1 MYIYS
6 QLEIQGMVQGVGF
19 RPFVARLATRFEQKG
34 WIKNTSLGVLVSI
47 EGLETQQH
55 DFLNALQ
62 TELPPFAEIDDLKI
76 TAKPSENF
84 ERFEILTSINDAPTS
99 AFILPDIATC
109 PECVENIFNPQSRY
123 YRYPF
128 TSCCSCGARYSVTTH
143 QPYDRANTS
152 MAKFVLCADCQHE
165 YQSMDNRRFHAQTLA
180 CPTCGVQLSF
190 LGESGQVL
198 AEKDTAL
205 KLAVE
210 QLKAGKIIALK
221 GIGGY
226 QLLVDATNQEV
237 VERLRQRKK
246 RPLKPF
252 ALMVENLAA
261 AQKLCEISELEQT
274 ALASPAAPIVLLKRR
289 EQIALADA
297 GAPQQSLLGV
307 MLAYSPLH
315 HLLLHDFGSPLVA
328 TSGNRS
334 SEPICIDDTQ
344 ALENLAGIADY
355 FLVHNRPILRPLDD
369 SIVRVINKKVT
380 VLRRARGFAPLPIKA
395 PLFEGGLGG
404 FALNTLAVG
413 GQMKNT
419 VAISHK
425 NQAILSQHLGDLD
438 SEATRQQF
446 QKTLVDLQN
455 AYAVKPVR
463 VMHDLHPDYVS
474 SQFAANL
481 KIEKHAV
488 QHHYAHALSC
498 LAENNLQPPVL
509 GIIWDGSGFGNDGTI
524 WGGEFLSIHKK
535 GFERFAHF
543 RTFSLVGGSKAIQ
556 EPRRVALSLL
566 FEIFGEK
573 AFVDFDL
580 GFSLNEQQLLK
591 IALTKQLN
599 CPKTSS
605 IGRLFDAVASLLDL
619 CHVNEYEGHAAMLLE
634 NCASSIETKDCYD
647 FEISDSMIIDWQPMI
662 EQILLDKTTQSSNYC
677 AAKFHNTLA
686 KISVE
691 IAHHANQ
698 KNIVLSGGCFQNAL
712 LTENVFTELT
722 TANFTVYTYQNV
734 PPNDGGL
741 ALGQLYA
748 ASFLNLTD

>member
-1 MYIYS
+1 MSDSPCIHQ
-6 QLEIQGMVQGVGF
+6 QLEIKGIVQGVGF
-19 RPFVARLATRFEQKG
+19 RPFVARLATRYKQTG
-34 WIKNTSLGVLVSI
+34 WIKNTSTGVLISI
-47 EGLETQQH
+47 EGSENQQQK
-55 DFLNALQ
+55 FLAALQ
-62 TELPPFAEIDDLKI
+62 TELPPFAEISDLVI
-76 TAKPSENF
+76 TAKPLVNF
-84 ERFEILTSINDAPTS
+84 EQFEILTSISDALTS
-99 AFILPDIATC
+99 AFTLPDIATC
-109 PECVENIFNPQSRY
+109 SECVEDIFNPQSRY

-128 TSCCSCGARYSVTTH
+128 TSCCSCGARYSISTR

-165 YQSMDNRRFHAQTLA
+165 YQAMDNRRFHAQTLA

-190 LGESGQVL
+190 LDKSGQVL
-198 AEKDTAL
+198 AEKNTAL
-205 KLAVE
+205 ELAIS
-210 QLKAGKIIALK
+210 QLKAGEIVAMK

-226 QLLVDATNQEV
+226 QLLVDATNSEAIKL
-237 VERLRQRKK
+237 LRQRKK

-261 AQKLCEISELEQT
+261 AQKLCEISELEKT
-274 ALASPAAPIVLLKRR
+274 ALTSPAAPIVLLKRR
-289 EQIALADA
+289 ESSTISEFV
-297 GAPQQSLLGV
+297 APQQSLLGV

-315 HLLLHDFGSPLVA
+315 HLLLHDFGLPLVV

-334 SEPICIDDTQ
+334 SEPICIDDVQ

-380 VLRRARGFAPLPIKA
+380 VLRRARGFAPLPITLKNVF
-395 PLFEGGLGG
+395 P
-404 FALNTLAVG
+404 NTISVG

-419 VAISHK
+419 VAISH
-425 NQAILSQHLGDLD
+425 NNHAILSQHLGDLE
-438 SEATRQQF
+438 SEATRHQF
-446 QKTLVDLQN
+446 QKTLIDLQN

-474 SQFAANL
+474 SQFAASLN
-481 KIEKHAV
+481 IEKHAV

-498 LAENNLQPPVL
+498 MAENGLQPPAL
-509 GIIWDGSGFGNDGTI
+509 GIVWDGSGFGTDSTI
-524 WGGEFLSIHKK
+524 WGGEFLLIHEK

-556 EPRRVALSLL
+556 EPRRVALGVLY
-566 FEIFGEK
+566 EIYGEK
-573 AFVDFDL
+573 AFTEFDL
-580 GFSLNEQQLLK
+580 GFSSNEQQLLK

-605 IGRLFDAVASLLDL
+605 VGRLFDAVASLLGL
-619 CHVNEYEGHAAMLLE
+619 CHVNQYEGHAAMLLE
-634 NCASSIETKDCYD
+634 NCASSVETNDSYEFK
-647 FEISDSMIIDWQPMI
+647 ISDSMIVDWQPVI
-662 EQILLDKTTQSSNYC
+662 EQLLADIPLQMSNYC

-691 IAHHANQ
+691 IAYHANQ
-698 KNIVLSGGCFQNAL
+698 KNIVLSGGCFQNAR
-712 LTENVFTELT
+712 LTEKVFAELT
-722 TANFTVYTYQNV
+722 NAGFSVHTHQTV
-734 PPNDGGL
+734 PPNDGCL

-748 ASFLNLTD
+748 ASFLL